1 MSLVIRG
8 FVICIFFNYP
18 RLLNCFRG
26 HFTLLCS
33 YFDQFSRQKENY
45 RLQQKYLVIC
55 GFASYSIYLEHS
67 PPQITRASSI
77 GFQRQKANRVELRHK
92 KLFVRKETSKDFFQR
107 KQPSFLSLC
116 CLPIRLDIIELKQKS
131 GFLSLKVHFQ
141 KFKTF
146 KSRIFKPKSV
156 KY

>member
-1 MSLVIRG
+1 MEVFFDAEIFTKEGYRLLVGFTARLYDWSLLSSFSNTAVPRYPQVCYL
-8 FVICIFFNYP
+8 FFFNYP
-18 RLLNCFRG
+18 RLVNCFRG

-92 KLFVRKETSKDFFQR
+92 KLFVRKETSKDFFNGNNH
-107 KQPSFLSLC
+107 
-116 CLPIRLDIIELKQKS
+116 
-131 GFLSLKVHFQ
+131 GFCH
-141 KFKTF
+141 
-146 KSRIFKPKSV
+146 
-156 KY
+156 